1 MPCPKKHKMFLSYL
15 RFSTKEGLFSEI
27 DINDNDIRFGRY
39 NKDVYRECERCR
51 QVFKIEIA
59 FKENEYL
66 CKGCYKLLKS
76 DDIKEVISPNIVV
89 YYTENQMYR
98 ICLNM
103 DRSLTQAIF
112 RSENIKN
119 KEGSISKETIY
130 KFLNSQTS

>member
-1 MPCPKKHKMFLSYL
+1 
-15 RFSTKEGLFSEI
+15 
-27 DINDNDIRFGRY
+27 
-39 NKDVYRECERCR
+39 
-51 QVFKIEIA
+51 
-59 FKENEYL
+59 
-66 CKGCYKLLKS
+66 
-76 DDIKEVISPNIVV
+76 
-89 YYTENQMYR
+89 MYR